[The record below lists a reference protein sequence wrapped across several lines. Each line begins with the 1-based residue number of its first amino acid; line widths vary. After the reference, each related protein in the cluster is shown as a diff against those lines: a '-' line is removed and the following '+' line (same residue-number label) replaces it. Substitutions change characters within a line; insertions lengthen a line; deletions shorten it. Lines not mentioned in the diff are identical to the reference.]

1 MSENQDQ
8 ELKQELVK
16 TVTNHFQVIKAGV
29 SLSKGAKC
37 ELEVTF
43 EVECLDKTETSRLRN
58 FSEKIRKKETN
69 ESNTELKLNVGFEA
83 SKGKKESKEEKGDMI
98 KSFIQGFSSYMGG
111 SLNGKAGYD

>member
-43 EVECLDKTETSRLRN
+43 EVECLD
-58 FSEKIRKKETN
+58 
-69 ESNTELKLNVGFEA
+69 
-83 SKGKKESKEEKGDMI
+83 
-98 KSFIQGFSSYMGG
+98 
-111 SLNGKAGYD
+111 